1 MTLKQLR
8 CLCEIVRQGL
18 HLSRAAEALHT
29 SQPGVSAQLQ
39 LLERELGL
47 VVFTRKRNRLLGLT
61 PAGEAVHR
69 HAQRALQEAE
79 NIRSV
84 SHEFG
89 DELTG
94 SLVIATTH
102 TQARYALPPVI
113 GRFRRKYPRILLEFW
128 LGTREEVFRRVES
141 DQADLAIGTD
151 CGLRLDGVSV
161 LPYGQLRHS
170 IVTCPG
176 HELLRTRAP
185 SLETVARHPLI
196 THAFDGDGQW
206 KFAKFFESRGLN
218 PNIIFRAVDSDVCKA
233 YVELGMGISIL
244 ASVAYEK
251 SRDRQLR
258 ALGADHLFEPET
270 LYVGLNRR
278 RFHRQYVYEFV
289 ERLSPAL
296 TREKI
301 ELALE

>member
-8 CLCEIVRQGL
+8 YLCEIVHRGL

-47 VVFTRKRNRLLGLT
+47 VIFNRKRNRLLGLT
-61 PAGEAVHR
+61 PAGEEVHR
-69 HAQRALQEAE
+69 YAQRTLQEAE

-89 DELTG
+89 NELTG
-94 SLVIATTH
+94 NLIIATTH
-102 TQARYALPPVI
+102 TQARYALPSVI
-113 GRFRRKYPRILLEFW
+113 RKFRRKYPRILLEFW

-151 CGLRLDGVSV
+151 CGARLDGVSM
-161 LPYGQLRHS
+161 LPYGQLQHS

-176 HELLRTRAP
+176 HELLKTRAP
-185 SLETVARHPLI
+185 ALETVAKHPLI

-218 PNIIFRAVDSDVCKA
+218 PNIIFRAVDADVCKA

-244 ASVAYEK
+244 ASVAYDRT
-251 SRDRQLR
+251 RDKPLR
-258 ALGADHLFEPET
+258 AISADHLFEPET
-270 LYVGLNRR
+270 LHVGLNRR
-278 RFHRQYVYEFV
+278 RFHRQYVYEFA
-289 ERLSPAL
+289 EKLSPAL

-301 ELALE
+301 EHALG

>member
-8 CLCEIVRQGL
+8 YLCEIVQRGL

-47 VVFTRKRNRLLGLT
+47 VIFNRKRNRLLGLT
-61 PAGEAVHR
+61 PAGEEVHR
-69 HAQRALQEAE
+69 YAQRTLQESE

-84 SHEFG
+84 SQEFG
-89 DELTG
+89 NELTG
-94 SLVIATTH
+94 NLVIATTH
-102 TQARYALPPVI
+102 TQARYALPSVI
-113 GRFRRKYPRILLEFW
+113 RKFRRKYPRILLEFW

-141 DQADLAIGTD
+141 DQADVAIGTD
-151 CGLRLDGVSV
+151 GGARLDGVSL

-176 HELLRTRAP
+176 HELLQTSAP
-185 SLETVARHPLI
+185 TLETVAKHPLI

-206 KFAKFFESRGLN
+206 KFAKFFESRGLH
-218 PNIIFRAVDSDVCKA
+218 PNIIFRAVDADVCKA
-233 YVELGMGISIL
+233 YIELGMGISIL
-244 ASVAYEK
+244 ASVAYNK
-251 SRDRQLR
+251 SRDRPLK
-258 ALGADHLFEPET
+258 AISADHLFEPET
-270 LYVGLNRR
+270 LCVGLNRR
-278 RFHRQYVYEFV
+278 RFHRQYVYEFID
-289 ERLSPAL
+289 RLSPSL

-301 ELALE
+301 EHALG